1 MGAQGTA
8 VQQLRCVSYSL
19 LLVLLVL
26 LVLLGV
32 GITGA
37 GQKKG
42 SVKAFWSP
50 SCPHIHAVGA
60 LVHQAHTVK
69 IQAAPTVQ
77 LLRV

>member
-37 GQKKG
+37 GQKR
-42 SVKAFWSP
+42 
-50 SCPHIHAVGA
+50 
-60 LVHQAHTVK
+60 
-69 IQAAPTVQ
+69 AA
-77 LLRV
+77 

>member
-19 LLVLLVL
+19 LLVL